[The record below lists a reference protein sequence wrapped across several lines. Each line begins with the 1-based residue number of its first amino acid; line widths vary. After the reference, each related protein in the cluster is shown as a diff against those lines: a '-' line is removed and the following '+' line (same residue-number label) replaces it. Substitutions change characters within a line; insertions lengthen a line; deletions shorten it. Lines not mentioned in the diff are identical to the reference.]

1 MTIFQRCQL
10 AATASPCLEK
20 AQALPLA
27 LQPTGEALVLLLALG
42 GLLWT
47 A

>member
-1 MTIFQRCQL
+1 MTKKNGAL
-10 AATASPCLEK
+10 APTGSACLEK
-20 AQALPLA
+20 AQALPLE

>member
-1 MTIFQRCQL
+1 MTNKNGEF
-10 AATASPCLEK
+10 APTGSACLEK

-42 GLLWT
+42 VLLWT